1 MPQAFTNILNKCRA
15 FWSGISISQKIFIGG
30 LSLTAVGIFFGLIF
44 YLNRPD
50 YRVLYSNLTLEDANR
65 VVALLQNQKV
75 AYKLDNNGTTVLVPE
90 DAVYDLRLKVAGE
103 GNLVGQ
109 GIGYEIFDAVRVGQ
123 TDFVQKINFQ
133 RALQGELTRTITEFP
148 AVENAR
154 VHLVIPQKSLFIEE
168 QMSPSASVVL
178 KVADAKKM
186 EPKDVQAIVNLLV
199 MSIEGLDPQHI
210 SIADTNGKVLY
221 FPEDEN
227 TIGGLTSSQLELKNT
242 VQTNY
247 ERRIEEMLSRVL
259 GPGKVIAK
267 VNADL
272 DFSQRTI
279 RKEMFDPEVAVVRS
293 EQRTEETTRGQS
305 TLDATAP
312 DPNLRGDGITGG
324 LSDQQGARETRSTN
338 YELNREEQNIIAPVG
353 EMNRLTVS
361 VIVDGMYEQNSAGEL
376 VFTPRSEEELARIRQ
391 LVANAVGF
399 DSRRGDAI
407 EVSSIS
413 FGSPDIEIEPRLG
426 DVILDYAM
434 RLGKPVLNALLVF
447 LFLLLIVRPIV
458 MALIR
463 PKVKGDVIEGLEGLP
478 QGTERLALIEADE
491 EVDAIDAMK
500 KIDDIKAHAVQMAE
514 QNMEQAV
521 GILRGWL
528 KMSTEGARSGAR
540 AAS

>member
-109 GIGYEIFDAVRVGQ
+109 GIGYEIFDAVKVGQ

-361 VIVDGMYEQNSAGEL
+361 VIVDGMYEQNGAGEL

-413 FGSPDIEIEPRLG
+413 FGTPDIEIEPRLG